1 MYCREYASPMGQLL
15 LVSDGHAL
23 TGLQMDGPM
32 PANAEKGTCP
42 VLDQAGKWLD
52 DYFAGINGE
61 IGFPLRPQGTAFQQK
76 VWEVVKSVPFGETCA
91 YGDIAREI
99 GCASSQAVGQAV
111 GANPIAIVIPCHRII
126 GAKGQLTGY
135 AWGVEKKKWLLEHEK

>member
-1 MYCREYASPMGQLL
+1 MYCREYASPIGQLL

-23 TGLQMDGPM
+23 TGLQMDSPM
-32 PANAEKGTCP
+32 PADAEEGTCP
-42 VLDQAGKWLD
+42 VLDQAEKWLD

>member
-15 LVSDGHAL
+15 LVSDGQAL
-23 TGLQMDGPM
+23 TGLQMDSPM
-32 PANAEKGTCP
+32 PADAEEGTCP

-52 DYFAGINGE
+52 DYFAGINRE
-61 IGFPLRPQGTAFQQK
+61 IDYPLRPQGTAFQQK

>member
-1 MYCREYASPMGQLL
+1 MYCREYASPIGQLL

-23 TGLQMDGPM
+23 TGLQMDSPM
-32 PANAEKGTCP
+32 PANAEEGTCP
-42 VLDQAGKWLD
+42 VLDQAEKWLD
-52 DYFAGINGE
+52 DYFAGINRE
-61 IGFPLRPQGTAFQQK
+61 IDYPLRPQGTAFQQK